1 MTKVFAEDLSD
12 LTVGELLRRWPAAV
26 RIFLDY
32 KMNCPA
38 CPIAPFMTVDEA
50 AGEYHVDAQALKR
63 DIEQAIGSA
72 APSHTTGERP

>member
-1 MTKVFAEDLSD
+1 MTDAFPEELSE

-63 DIEQAIGSA
+63 DIAEAVGRA
-72 APSHTTGERP
+72 APHHAAGERP